1 MMAIYYF
8 SSQPG
13 EWVVRTFDFTADHD
27 WGHLVAYF
35 ALGAAVCWGLRRYGM
50 PYPWIAAFCFTWL
63 YGLTDELH
71 QLAVPGRDFELSDLL
86 ANGFGALA
94 GVLFVKRLGCWST
107 PKEKIAA
114 TPKVR
119 IADRPPRA
127 KTDRKRRQG

>member
-1 MMAIYYF
+1 MLTIYYF

-35 ALGAAVCWGLRRYGM
+35 TLGAAVCWGLRQHGI
-50 PYPWIAAFCFTWL
+50 PYPWIAAFYFTWF

-71 QLAVPGRDFELSDLL
+71 QLAVPGRDFELTDLL
-86 ANGFGALA
+86 ANGIGALA
-94 GVLFVKRLGCWST
+94 GVLFVKGLGCRLT

-114 TPKVR
+114 Q
-119 IADRPPRA
+119 ARA
-127 KTDRKRRQG
+127 DRKRI